1 MAVQI
6 PLFPLNA
13 VLFPHMP
20 MELHVFEDRYRT
32 MMRDCLDGGTTFGV
46 VAIREGREVG
56 DAAEPEAVGTLAQ
69 LRDVS
74 ELEDGRYDLVVVG
87 ASRFRIESLSHD
99 RPYLTGAVRYLEDAA
114 ASGDAQTLASRVA
127 AGFREYV
134 AAFSALSQQEP
145 PEIELPEEPELL
157 SYLVAAALHIPL
169 AERQRLLEIDSAE
182 ERLQVCLGSLRRE
195 RALLDTMLG
204 RAVAPSSLTP
214 LN

>member
-20 MELHVFEDRYRT
+20 MELHVFEERYRT
-32 MMRDCLDGGTTFGV
+32 MLRDCMEAGTTFGV

-56 DAAEPEAVGTLAQ
+56 EDADPQSVGTLAQ
-69 LRDVS
+69 LREVK
-74 ELEDGRYDLVVVG
+74 ELADGRYDIVVVG
-87 ASRFRIESLSHD
+87 ASRFRIESLSHEH
-99 RPYLTGAVRYLEDAA
+99 PYLTGAVSYLEDAA
-114 ASGDAQTLASRVA
+114 ASGDAAMLATRVA

-134 AAFSALSQQEP
+134 AAFSALSQQTP
-145 PEIELPEEPELL
+145 PEIELPDEPELL
-157 SYLVAAALHIPL
+157 SYLVAAALRIPL
-169 AERQRLLEIDSAE
+169 PERQQLLEIDSAE
-182 ERLQVCLGSLRRE
+182 DRLQMCLSILRRE

-204 RAVAPSSLTP
+204 HAVAPTSATP